1 MWKGILRKRGE
12 EVKEILIIFGKRLK
26 AMRKGRKMTQEELAD
41 KLGLH
46 NSYIGLL
53 ERGERIPSL
62 LTLDRIAKY
71 FGVKPADLIM
81 DEPKHQ
87 RYDLKQK
94 ELLYIVNEGSP
105 EDLDKLYKMAK
116 IVLEAGSRKK

>member
-1 MWKGILRKRGE
+1 M
-12 EVKEILIIFGKRLK
+12 KEILIVFGKRLK
-26 AMRKGRKMTQEELAD
+26 ALRKGRKMTQEELAD

-62 LTLDRIAKY
+62 LTLDKIARY

-87 RYDLKQK
+87 RYDMKQK

-105 EDLDKLYKMAK
+105 EDLEKLYKIAK
-116 IVLEAGSRKK
+116 IVMEAGSRKK

>member
-1 MWKGILRKRGE
+1 M
-12 EVKEILIIFGKRLK
+12 KEILLVFGKRLK
-26 AMRKGRKMTQEELAD
+26 SLRKERKMTQEELAD

-62 LTLDRIAKY
+62 LTLDKIARY

-81 DEPKHQ
+81 EEQKSQ
-87 RYDLKQK
+87 KYDLKQK
-94 ELLYIVNEGSP
+94 ELLYIVREGSQ
-105 EDLDKLYKMAK
+105 EEIDKLYKIAK
-116 IVLEAGSRKK
+116 IVIEGSRSRKK

>member
-1 MWKGILRKRGE
+1 M
-12 EVKEILIIFGKRLK
+12 KEILEVFGKRLK
-26 AMRKGRKMTQEELAD
+26 TLRKERKMTQEELAD

-62 LTLDRIAKY
+62 LTLDKIAKY

-81 DEPKHQ
+81 EEQKAPK
-87 RYDLKQK
+87 YDLKQK
-94 ELLYIVNEGSP
+94 ELLYIVREGSQA
-105 EDLDKLYKMAK
+105 DIDKLYKIAK
-116 IVLEAGSRKK
+116 IVMETKSSRKK

>member
-1 MWKGILRKRGE
+1 M
-12 EVKEILIIFGKRLK
+12 KEILEVFGKRLK
-26 AMRKGRKMTQEELAD
+26 TLRKERKMTQEELAD

-62 LTLDRIAKY
+62 LTLDKIAKY

-81 DEPKHQ
+81 EEQKAQ
-87 RYDLKQK
+87 KMDLKQK
-94 ELLYIVNEGSP
+94 ELLYIVREGSQ
-105 EDLDKLYKMAK
+105 EELDKLYKIAK
-116 IVLEAGSRKK
+116 IVMETTGSRRK